1 MHIYMYMYLPYI
13 TLVGINENSDID
25 NGPYDHDRR
34 NPFADNPEEEPEN
47 GTRDIDD
54 DDHDNDD
61 ENEDENEG
69 K

>member
-1 MHIYMYMYLPYI
+1 MYMYLPYI
-13 TLVGINENSDID
+13 TLVGINENSD

-34 NPFADNPEEEPEN
+34 NPFADNPENGMREEEPDN

-61 ENEDENEG
+61 EKEDENEVR
-69 K
+69 